1 MAWTQ
6 KCREIL
12 EVTGQISLETPA
24 PVADAL
30 SELDAASSS
39 AAAAPAAAA
48 TTTTTVKRTASRK
61 N

>member
-24 PVADAL
+24 PVAEAL
-30 SELDAASSS
+30 SELDVAAS
-39 AAAAPAAAA
+39 AATAAPAAA
-48 TTTTTVKRTASRK
+48 TTVKRSASRK

>member
-24 PVADAL
+24 PVAEAL
-30 SELDAASSS
+30 SELDVAAS
-39 AAAAPAAAA
+39 ATTAAP
-48 TTTTTVKRTASRK
+48 TTVKRSASRK